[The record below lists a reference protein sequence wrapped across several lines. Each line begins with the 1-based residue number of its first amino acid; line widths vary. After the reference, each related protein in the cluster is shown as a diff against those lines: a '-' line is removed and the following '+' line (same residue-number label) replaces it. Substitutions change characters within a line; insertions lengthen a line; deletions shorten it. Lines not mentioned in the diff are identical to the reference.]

1 MIKNRNF
8 TANAWAWHTRQNGI
22 QTGRQGYRDL
32 HGPRHNAVAAVVLWA
47 LPGLALWAL
56 AVWVVWRVVELLVA

>member
-1 MIKNRNF
+1 MIRRDYYVNPYRDH
-8 TANAWAWHTRQNGI
+8 ARQNGI

-32 HGPRHNAVAAVVLWA
+32 HGPRDNPIAAVVLWA

-56 AVWVVWRVVELLVA
+56 ALWVVWRVVELLVA